1 MKRNIFLT
9 ESQILKIKEDIRALN
24 YQDDIKKTKGSW
36 KEIPIEFNNKLYY
49 DRPDRYKKTSDVNNI
64 VRFSEFEDKKFTLS
78 PISKQINIRVN
89 GKWDKMNVW
98 GLGFLSDKAFNQ
110 AIKKDTIKK
119 TDLEGKETDV
129 KVNWVND
136 SKTKLLKYCALYIR
150 KALPYICTKE
160 NIRLSSIGYIS
171 WPYSSSKFNSDFV
184 TEYLIPALNDL
195 KPKGLNISTS
205 DIIPNIVVKSR
216 DVKVDYEIA
225 QKIGLDD
232 VDIKSLQAFVM
243 AQKQAASLLEMRQ
256 NIDNLVQQVQGDID
270 NNNVEQFYQYT
281 RNSEKDEEAKK
292 KDTFNTQ
299 GMYLNNI
306 NKDSKGAEW
315 VKQRSNSR
323 MTKVD
328 LTKGKTNTKDKIED
342 YEIGENFNNIAKK
355 LSAQKEEIIKLYD
368 ETKKAAENLKT
379 QQEFTDDKGRRFN
392 VKNDFGHFEH
402 ENNIVQKKQRYA
414 LNILDDTVDSNGKT
428 KDKSWEIKKFA
439 EACRQV
445 LYDLFKVNEF
455 NKNMNYDKSK
465 TLVIFDDNVAG
476 GRTLASTCETLLTG
490 EKGVRWEKII
500 PLTLSF
506 MNITPD
512 TSPTNRSKQD
522 NYRDKIAVQNNMYN
536 DGAKKIIDNN
546 EKTYTI
552 HNFGNIDI
560 WDNPYTNSK
569 KKQQTRQGQKGQ
581 QENTPT
587 EPKRRGRPRKYN
599 ANTQTTNTPTGQKR
613 RGRPRK
619 YNTNTQ
625 TTDIQ
630 NITESYIKK
639 VIKET
644 LKNYY
649 NYGK

>member
-24 YQDDIKKTKGSW
+24 YKDDITKTKGSW
-36 KEIPIEFNNKLYY
+36 KEIPIEFNNKLYH
-49 DRPDRYKKTSDVNNI
+49 DRPDRYKKTSNVNNL
-64 VRFSEFEDKKFTLS
+64 VRFYEFEDGSITLS
-78 PISKQINIRVN
+78 PISKQINVRVN
-89 GKWDKMNVW
+89 GKWDKMSVW

-110 AIKKDTIKK
+110 AIKKDSIKK
-119 TDLEGKETDV
+119 TDSQGNETNV

-136 SKTKLLKYCALYIR
+136 AKNKLLSYCAQYAT
-150 KALPYICTKE
+150 KALPYICEKE
-160 NIRLSSIGYIS
+160 GTNVSNIGYIS
-171 WPYSSSKFNSDFV
+171 WPYSSSSFNNDFV
-184 TEYLIPALNDL
+184 KNFLVPALN
-195 KPKGLNISTS
+195 KEGINISES
-205 DIIPNIVVKSR
+205 DIIQNIVVKSR
-216 DVKVDYEIA
+216 NMKIDYEIA

-232 VDIKSLQAFVM
+232 VDIKTLQAFVM
-243 AQKQAASLLEMRQ
+243 AQKQAENLLVIRQ
-256 NIDNLVQQVQGDID
+256 RIDNFVRQVQSDIN

-281 RNSEKDEEAKK
+281 RNSEKEEEDKK
-292 KDTFNTQ
+292 RDTFNTQ
-299 GMYLNNI
+299 GMYLNNV
-306 NKDSKGAEW
+306 NKDSKDTEW

-342 YEIGENFNNIAKK
+342 YEIGENFNDIAKK
-355 LSAQKEEIIKLYD
+355 LLAQKELIIKLYD
-368 ETKKAAENLKT
+368 DTRKETENIKN
-379 QQEFTDDKGRRFN
+379 QQEITDDKGRKFN
-392 VKNDFGHFEH
+392 VKDDFGHFEH
-402 ENNIVQKKQRYA
+402 ENNVVGNKERTA
-414 LNILDDTVDSNGKT
+414 LGILDDTVDSNGKT
-428 KDKSWEIKKFA
+428 QDKSWEIKKFA

-445 LYDLFKVNEF
+445 LYDLFKVNDF

-465 TLVIFDDNVAG
+465 TLIIFDDNVAG

-506 MNITPD
+506 MAITPD

-546 EKTYTI
+546 NKSYEI
-552 HNFGNIDI
+552 HNFGDIDI
-560 WDNPYTNSK
+560 WDNPYSNSK
-569 KKQQTRQGQKGQ
+569 KKQQTRQEQKGQ

-599 ANTQTTNTPTGQKR
+599 NNTQTTNTSTEPKR

-625 TTDIQ
+625 TTNIQ

-639 VIKET
+639 IIKET
-644 LKNYY
+644 ILEYLRK
-649 NYGK
+649 

>member
-36 KEIPIEFNNKLYY
+36 KEIPIEFNDKLYH
-49 DRPDRYKKTSDVNNI
+49 DRPDRYKKTSNVNNL
-64 VRFSEFEDKKFTLS
+64 VRFYEFEDGSITLS

-110 AIKKDTIKK
+110 AIKKDSIKK
-119 TDLEGKETDV
+119 TDSQGNETNI

-136 SKTKLLKYCALYIR
+136 AKNKLLSYCAQYAT
-150 KALPYICTKE
+150 KALPYICAKE

-184 TEYLIPALNDL
+184 TEYLIPALN
-195 KPKGLNISTS
+195 KEGINISES
-205 DIIPNIVVKSR
+205 DIIQNIVVKSR
-216 DVKVDYEIA
+216 NMKIDYEIA

-232 VDIKSLQAFVM
+232 VDIKALQAFVM
-243 AQKQAASLLEMRQ
+243 AQKQAENLLVIRQ
-256 NIDNLVQQVQGDID
+256 RIDNFVRQVQSDIN

-281 RNSEKDEEAKK
+281 RNSEKEEEAKK

-299 GMYLNNI
+299 GMYLNNV
-306 NKDSKGAEW
+306 NKDSKDTEW

-342 YEIGENFNNIAKK
+342 YEIGENFNDIAKK
-355 LSAQKEEIIKLYD
+355 LLAQKELIIKLYD
-368 ETKKAAENLKT
+368 DTKKETENIKN
-379 QQEFTDDKGRRFN
+379 QQEITDDKGRKFN
-392 VKNDFGHFEH
+392 VKDDFGHFEH
-402 ENNIVQKKQRYA
+402 ENNVVGNKERTA
-414 LNILDDTVDSNGKT
+414 LGILDDTVDSNGKT
-428 KDKSWEIKKFA
+428 QDKSWEIKKFA
-439 EACRQV
+439 EAYRQV
-445 LYDLFKVNEF
+445 LYDLFKVNDF

-465 TLVIFDDNVAG
+465 TLIIFDDNVAG

-546 EKTYTI
+546 DKSYEI
-552 HNFGNIDI
+552 HNFGDIDI
-560 WDNPYTNSK
+560 WDNPYSNSK
-569 KKQQTRQGQKGQ
+569 KKQQTRQ
-581 QENTPT
+581 ENTPT
-587 EPKRRGRPRKYN
+587 ESKRRGRPRKYN
-599 ANTQTTNTPTGQKR
+599 GNTQTTNTSTEPKR

-625 TTDIQ
+625 TTNIQ

-639 VIKET
+639 IIKET
-644 LKNYY
+644 LKKYY

>member
-24 YQDDIKKTKGSW
+24 KDDIINTKGSW
-36 KEIPIEFNNKLYY
+36 EEIPIEFNDNLYY
-49 DRPDRYKKTSDVNNI
+49 NRPDRYKKTSNVNNL
-64 VRFSEFEDKKFTLS
+64 VRFREFGNKSFTMS
-78 PISKQINIRVN
+78 PISKQIKIRVN
-89 GKWDKMNVW
+89 GRWKKMNVW
-98 GLGFLSDKAFNQ
+98 GLGFLSHKGYNQ
-110 AIKKDTIKK
+110 AIKKDAIKK
-119 TDLEGKETDV
+119 TDLQGNETSI

-136 SKTKLLKYCALYIR
+136 SKKKLLDYCAIYAT
-150 KALPYICTKE
+150 KALPYICKKE
-160 NIRLSSIGYIS
+160 GTHASKIGYIS
-171 WPYSSSKFNSDFV
+171 WPYSSSLFNADFV
-184 TEYLIPALNDL
+184 TKYLVPTLNDY
-195 KPKGLNISTS
+195 GINISES

-216 DVKVDYEIA
+216 DMKIDYKIA

-232 VDIKSLQAFVM
+232 VDIKKLQAFVM
-243 AQKQAASLLEMRQ
+243 AQKQAANLLEIRQ

-270 NNNVEQFYQYT
+270 NNNVDQFYQYT
-281 RNSEKDEEAKK
+281 RNSKKEEDAKK

-299 GMYLNNI
+299 GMYFNNV

-315 VKQRSNSR
+315 IKQGSDSR

-328 LTKGKTNTKDKIED
+328 LTKGKNKIED

-368 ETKKAAENLKT
+368 ETKKATEKIKSGN
-379 QQEFTDDKGRRFN
+379 EITDEKGRKFN
-392 VKNDFGHFEH
+392 IQNDFGHFEH
-402 ENNIVQKKQRYA
+402 ENNVVANRERTA
-414 LNILDDTVDSNGKT
+414 LGILDDTVDSNGKT
-428 KDKSWEIKKFA
+428 QDKSWEIKKFA

-465 TLVIFDDNVAG
+465 TLIIFDDNVAG

-512 TSPTNRSKQD
+512 TDPINRSKQD

-569 KKQQTRQGQKGQ
+569 KKQQTRQGKKRQ

-587 EPKRRGRPRKYN
+587 ETKRRGRPRKYN
-599 ANTQTTNTPTGQKR
+599 A
-613 RGRPRK
+613 
-619 YNTNTQ
+619 NTQ

-639 VIKET
+639 IIKET

-649 NYGK
+649 NHGK